1 MNNISEH
8 LPAAARWSFAM
19 FVVMIISVFFTL
31 LLFFSNNGKDLLW
44 NLYSLAMGI
53 WQIVLFRA
61 YYKACTA
68 AMDSGEA
75 GDIERAC
82 EAQMKIIRLLGV
94 LMLIAIIF
102 GTIALF
108 GWLATLATAGR

>member
-1 MNNISEH
+1 MNTLLEH
-8 LPAAARWSFAM
+8 FPKAARWSFVM
-19 FVVMIISVFFTL
+19 FVVMIISVLFTL
-31 LLFFSNNGKDLLW
+31 LGFFLEPGKIFSHLFT
-44 NLYSLAMGI
+44 LAMGI

-94 LMLIAIIF
+94 LMLLTIVF
-102 GTIALF
+102 GGLGLVAQ
-108 GWLATLATAGR
+108 LASRAGG